1 MCGINGIVEAQ
12 RSARGP
18 DELRPLLRR
27 MNQAVAHRGPDGE
40 GEYLES
46 GLALGHRRL
55 SIIDLS
61 DAGAQPMFNEDGRL
75 VLVFNG
81 EIYNH
86 VELRAELQAAGHV
99 FRSRSDSEVILHAH
113 EQWGDACVQRFNGMW
128 AFALWDGRTR
138 RLLLSRDRL
147 GVKPLCYAMQDG
159 RLVFSSEPVGV
170 QAAQRMNQADGGKLF
185 EYLAY
190 GYRRDD
196 GRSYLAGLCELPPGH
211 NAVWQDGRL
220 SLHRHWQLDESVA
233 DDDQPAIEPG
243 ALRELLAD
251 AVRLR
256 FRSDVPV
263 ALLQSGG
270 LDSSAICAVVND
282 EIAAGRLQAE
292 QVTAFTAVHPGHAQ
306 DETAALRAL
315 MATCPQVRSVEL
327 TPDATLLAQQLPAF
341 VAAMQEPQASPT
353 ACAHWCLMREIAG
366 RGIKVVLN
374 GQGADEAWAG
384 YGRYIAGYRLLDLAL
399 THPLQVWRE
408 AGLMRQRMGLGA
420 GMLAAQIAKAAL
432 GRRAASAWRARV
444 SEGAWSVLDADFR
457 RQHAGALPEVAM
469 DWRGHNLDR
478 HLRSQLLHYGFGQ
491 ILRYEDQSSMNQG
504 VEIRSP
510 FIDHRLMALA
520 FAQPMAARFSAG
532 ITKRALR
539 QAFAQRLPAAIV
551 DNHRKIGFATPFE
564 AWAATPAFRQ
574 LLQDI
579 VASDSFRARRLWHAP
594 QLAQRLL
601 DPQAVARGFPVW
613 RFVNAEL
620 WLRAAGV
627 DHV

>member
-1 MCGINGIVEAQ
+1 MCGINGIVEPL
-12 RSARGP
+12 RSARAP
-18 DELRPLLRR
+18 DELRATLRR

-40 GEYLES
+40 GELIEP

-75 VLVFNG
+75 ALVFNG

-86 VELRAELQAAGHV
+86 VELRQELQAAGHV
-99 FRSRSDSEVILHAH
+99 FRSRSDTEVILHAH
-113 EQWGDACVQRFNGMW
+113 EQWGDDCVQRFNGMW
-128 AFALWDGRTR
+128 AFALWDRQAR

-147 GVKPLCYAMQDG
+147 GVKPLCYALRDG
-159 RLVFSSEPVGV
+159 RLVFSSEPAGV
-170 QAAQRMNQADGGKLF
+170 NAAQRLDQADTGKLF

-196 GRSYLAGLCELPPGH
+196 GRSFYAGLSELPLGH
-211 NAVWQDGRL
+211 HAVWQDGQLRL
-220 SLHRHWQLDESVA
+220 QRHWQLSEPQATA
-233 DDDQPAIEPG
+233 DPRAADPA

-292 QVTAFTAVHPGHAQ
+292 QVTAFTAVHPGHPQ
-306 DETAALRAL
+306 DETRELRAL
-315 MATCPQVRSVEL
+315 MATCPRVQSVEL
-327 TPDATLLAQQLPAF
+327 TPDATQMAQQLPQF

-353 ACAHWCLMREIAG
+353 SYAHWGLMREIAG

-384 YGRYIAGYRLLDLAL
+384 YGRYIAGYRLLDLLL
-399 THPLQVWRE
+399 TRPQSAWRE
-408 AGLMRQRMGLGA
+408 ARAMQQRMGFGA
-420 GMLAAQIAKAAL
+420 GLLASQTAKALL
-432 GRRAASAWRARV
+432 GRRAASAWRARIT
-444 SEGAWSVLDADFR
+444 EGAWAVLDADLI
-457 RQHAGALPEVAM
+457 RQHSSQLPEVPV

-491 ILRYEDQSSMNQG
+491 ILRYEDQSSMNQS

-520 FAQPMAARFSAG
+520 FAQPMGARFSDG

-539 QAFAQRLPAAIV
+539 KAFAQRLPAAIV
-551 DNHRKIGFATPFE
+551 DNHRKIGFATPFA
-564 AWAATPAFRQ
+564 AWAASPAFRA
-574 LLQDI
+574 LLQDL
-579 VASDSFRARRLWHAP
+579 VASDSFRSRRLWNAP
-594 QLAQRLL
+594 LLAQRLL
-601 DPQAVARGFPVW
+601 QPDAVAHGFPVW

-620 WLRAAGV
+620 WLRAAGISDV
-627 DHV
+627 